1 MPFIPKA
8 SFWANNR
15 LSFFAPFLLSAARY
29 SAGMKTHVIVVGNEK
44 GGSGKSTTVMH
55 LAVSLLRQGL
65 SVAVAD
71 LDARQ
76 GTITRY
82 FENRSSYKADAQ
94 LDLPMPELLTLRPED
109 GGSDDEGIEALLDGV
124 IQDVSQRCQV
134 VIFDTPGSDTP
145 MSRIAHSF
153 ADTLITPMND
163 SFIDLD
169 VLARVDAKTMTVQG
183 PSHYS
188 ELVWGQRMNRA
199 KRGGQAVDWIVMR
212 NRMGHTQSK
221 NKRDIDRL
229 VGELATRIGFRTV
242 PGFSERVIFRE
253 LFHKGLT
260 LMDVIEVQG
269 EAGLSMSHIAAR
281 QEVRQLIEALRL

>member
-1 MPFIPKA
+1 M
-8 SFWANNR
+8 N
-15 LSFFAPFLLSAARY
+15 
-29 SAGMKTHVIVVGNEK
+29 THVIVVGNEK

-55 LAVSLLRQGL
+55 LAVSLLRQGMA
-65 SVAVAD
+65 VAVAD

-76 GTITRY
+76 GTISRY
-82 FENRSSYKADAQ
+82 FENRRAHVEEGA
-94 LDLPMPELLTLRPED
+94 LNLPMPELLTLRPED
-109 GGSDDEGIEALLDGV
+109 GGSDEEGIEALLQGV
-124 IQDVSQRCQV
+124 IQDVGQRCPV
-134 VIFDTPGSDTP
+134 VIIDTPGSDTP

-199 KRGGQAVDWIVMR
+199 KRGGKAVDWIVMR
-212 NRMGHTQSK
+212 NRMGHTASK

-242 PGFSERVIFRE
+242 AGFSERVIFRE

-269 EAGLSMSHIAAR
+269 EGGLSMSHIAAR
-281 QEVRQLIEALRL
+281 QEVRQLVEALRL